1 MVVPLTPDPGRA
13 GPVRGGVMGAA
24 EHGRRPR
31 QGLSLFRAKTWACCP
46 HQRHQP
52 QVLIEGRLAQLI
64 HNAQQMLAFAGDLQ
78 IEVLPGGLAQ
88 QSHQGGTKHGA
99 AQAADAA
106 CRQRLIRRTRHAS
119 CRRQRLH
126 GQRCGWHLARLQPQ
140 AVVLTGQIHAPTLGT
155 QLRDAGAA
163 GSGIGSADQG
173 DGSTKGNAG
182 FCHAWKRRWQ
192 RMRRCQLGACW
203 VCRKNPPGNGRTVLG
218 PCRTA
223 GPRTKDR

>member
-1 MVVPLTPDPGRA
+1 MA
-13 GPVRGGVMGAA
+13 AA

-31 QGLSLFRAKTWACCP
+31 QGLSLIDAEACTCGP

-52 QVLIEGRLAQLI
+52 QVLIKWRLAQLI
-64 HNAQQMLAFAGDLQ
+64 HDAQQVFAFAGNLQ

-88 QSHQGGTKHGA
+88 QPHQGGAKHRA

-106 CRQRLIRRTRHAS
+106 CRQRLIRRTGRTS

-140 AVVLTGQIHAPTLGT
+140 AVIFTGGIQAPTLDA
-155 QLRDAGAA
+155 QLRDAGAT

-173 DGSTKGNAG
+173 DGATKGNAG
-182 FCHAWKRRWQ
+182 FCHAWKRHWQ
-192 RMRRCQLGACW
+192 RMRRCQWCVR
-203 VCRKNPPGNGRTVLG
+203 VCRKTTRGTGGVSRDHAGAQRPGRKTDDRRAPGKDTR
-218 PCRTA
+218 R
-223 GPRTKDR
+223 PRADQ